1 MATLFGSLKGLVHD
15 VSAAMIDNQIA
26 TKVSNTVTSF
36 VGSGFGVVDDV
47 LKIIR
52 DLTAPP
58 QQPPQP

>member
-26 TKVSNTVTSF
+26 GKVSSTITGF
-36 VGSGFGVVDDV
+36 VSSGFDVVDDV

-52 DLTAPP
+52 DLTASPP
-58 QQPPQP
+58 PP